1 MRASLTR
8 AAAAVALLAVAACAA
23 SPDRTTELARIDQR
37 AGYRYVT
44 IDANG
49 PKSVD
54 KAAVL
59 MSFSGGGTRAAALA
73 DGALRALAETEVGSA
88 NNQVPLASQIDVISS
103 VSGGSVT
110 SAYFALY
117 GIDGLGNLEQNF
129 LKRDI
134 VGALAGRTFF
144 NPGAWFQPRIDIL
157 SSYLDQNVFQ
167 GKTYQ
172 DLIAAEAPG
181 RSRRPYVILNAADMA
196 TGGVFSFTQDQFDL
210 ICGDL
215 AKLKVADAVSAS
227 AAFPVALSALTLRNH
242 APCAAQTAA
251 AANPVSGWTTSDG
264 APAPVRIVNDRAA
277 DAAAGVA
284 YPKAENV
291 ARFRR
296 GTVALTYLN
305 RDGDKKYV
313 QLLDG
318 GIADNLG
325 LTQPF
330 RLLTSPNES
339 PSFLNQLNTGRVNKV
354 LLVVVNARGE
364 SDKKFGESPTP
375 PGVTDML
382 LTSIG
387 TPIDGTS
394 FQFLGQLDQLL
405 DDRFKPKSI
414 VLVDFDLIADRAC
427 RSYFHNMATSWTL
440 PPRQVDDLIAL
451 GKAMVLQSPRYQAMV
466 AALGGRVP
474 PARPTVEEICARA
487 RLGS

>member
-1 MRASLTR
+1 MTTR
-8 AAAAVALLAVAACAA
+8 LRPWCAVALLLTLAACA
-23 SPDRTTELARIDQR
+23 SPDRTTELARIDQFS
-37 AGYRYVT
+37 GYRYAT

-49 PKSVD
+49 PKSID
-54 KAAVL
+54 KTAVL
-59 MSFSGGGTRAAALA
+59 LTFSGGGTRAAALA
-73 DGALRALAETEVGSA
+73 DGALRALAETEVSGSTGM
-88 NNQVPLASQIDVISS
+88 VPLASQIDVISS

-117 GIDGLGNLEQNF
+117 GIDGLSGLEDGF

-134 VGALAGRTFF
+134 IGTLVGRTLA
-144 NPGAWFQPRIDIL
+144 NPAAWFQPRIDIL

-172 DLIAAEAPG
+172 DLIAVEAPG
-181 RSRRPYVILNAADMA
+181 RNRRPYVILNAADMA
-196 TGGVFSFTQDQFDL
+196 TGSVFSFNQDQFDL

-215 AKLKVADAVSAS
+215 SKLKIADAVSAS

-242 APCAAQTAA
+242 APCPAQTAA
-251 AANPVSGWTTSDG
+251 AGDRRSGWQLNQG
-264 APAPVRIVNDRAA
+264 APEPVRIVNDRAA
-277 DAAAGVA
+277 DLDVGVD
-284 YPKAENV
+284 YPKAENL

-325 LTQPF
+325 LTMPF
-330 RLLTSPNES
+330 TLLTSPSEA
-339 PSFLNQLNTGRVNKV
+339 PSILNRINTGRVDKL

-364 SDKKFGESPTP
+364 GENSYGASAKP
-375 PGVTDML
+375 PGATDML

-387 TPIDGTS
+387 TPIDATS
-394 FQFLGQLDQLL
+394 FQMLSKLDLL
-405 DDRFKPKSI
+405 IDNRVKPKSV
-414 VLVDFDLIADRAC
+414 VLVDFDFIADRAC
-427 RSYFHNMATSWTL
+427 RAYFHNMATSWTL

-451 GKAMVLQSPRYQAMV
+451 GKAMVLQSPRYKELV
-466 AALGGRVP
+466 AALGGTA
-474 PARPTVEEICARA
+474 PAAQPTVEQICAQA
-487 RLGS
+487 RQGS

>member
-1 MRASLTR
+1 MSAMLAR
-8 AAAAVALLAVAACAA
+8 AAAAAALLTVAACA
-23 SPDRTTELARIDQR
+23 SPERTTELARIDQR

-44 IDANG
+44 IDANA

-59 MSFSGGGTRAAALA
+59 LTFSGGGTRAAALA
-73 DGALRALAETEVGSA
+73 DGVLRALAETEVGSGG
-88 NNQVPLASQIDVISS
+88 NMVPLASQIDVISS

-110 SAYFALY
+110 SAYFALN
-117 GIDGLGNLEQNF
+117 GIDGLSGLETNF
-129 LKRDI
+129 LKRDVFDTLI
-134 VGALAGRTFF
+134 ARALL
-144 NPGAWFQPRIDIL
+144 NPATWFQPRIDIL
-157 SSYLDQNVFQ
+157 DSYLDQNVFL

-172 DLIAAEAPG
+172 DLINVEVSG
-181 RSRRPYVILNAADMA
+181 RNRRPYVILNAADMA
-196 TGGVFSFTQDQFDL
+196 SGSVFSFTQDQFDL

-215 AKLKVADAVSAS
+215 AKLKIADAVSAS

-251 AANPVSGWTTSDG
+251 VGNAISGWTLSDG

-284 YPKAENV
+284 YPKAENL

-296 GTVALTYLN
+296 GTVGLTYLN
-305 RDGDKKYV
+305 RDGDRKYV

-325 LTQPF
+325 LTLPF

-339 PSFLNQLNTGRVNKV
+339 PSFLNQLNTGKVNKV

-364 SDKKFGESPTP
+364 SDKKFGDSPTP
-375 PGVTDML
+375 PNATDML

-394 FQFLGQLDQLL
+394 FQFLGQLDQLI
-405 DDRFKPKSI
+405 DDRFKPKSV
-414 VLVDFDLIADRAC
+414 VLVDFDVIADRGC
-427 RSYFHNMATSWTL
+427 RAYFHTMATSWTL

-451 GKAMVLQSPRYQAMV
+451 GKAMVLQSPSYKTMV
-466 AALGGRVP
+466 TALGGTVP
-474 PARPTVEEICARA
+474 PAQPTVEQICARA
-487 RLGS
+487 RRGS